1 VNISR
6 AQQRVLHAL
15 ARGGRIILERD
26 DRGDILEAE
35 CWTRE
40 GWRLG
45 DCTVEVFKALKRRRL
60 IMSRDGGPYLIT
72 RDGLVRLRSRPDNR
86 VSGRGA

>member
-1 VNISR
+1 MNISR
-6 AQQRVLHAL
+6 LQQRVLHTL
-15 ARGGRIILERD
+15 ARGGRITLERD
-26 DRGDILEAE
+26 HRGDIVEVD

-45 DCTVEVFKALKRRRL
+45 DCTVAVFKSLKQRRL

-72 RDGLVRLRSRPDNR
+72 REGLIRLRSQGDNR
-86 VSGRGA
+86 VSNRGW